1 MRPLD
6 RYARRGL
13 WALVAWAVLL
23 FYATFTHQP
32 DYRTRFGDWSRY
44 VTTTSFLVGHLVGSI
59 LGAAIGILGFV
70 CMSVLLIERGA
81 PRLGLSALITAVVG
95 AVFTN
100 AIFGVAAFA
109 QPAIGRAYLA
119 GHGDAAALYND
130 VNGGPLLGMAVIGVL
145 SLSTALILYGIA
157 VIRTGLASKWAGWA
171 LAVGGPTFAILGVA
185 LADIVQTVGAIL
197 LAIGAAG
204 IAWAA
209 RRMPTVVEP
218 S

>member
-44 VTTTSFLVGHLVGSI
+44 VTTSSFLVSHLVGSI

-70 CMSVLLIERGA
+70 CLSVLLIERGA
-81 PRLGLSALITAVVG
+81 PRLGLWALITAVIG

-109 QPAIGRAYLA
+109 QPAIGRAHLA
-119 GHGDAAALYND
+119 GHADMLALYND
-130 VNGGPLLGMAVIGVL
+130 VNGGPLLIMALCGVL
-145 SLSTALILYGIA
+145 ALSAGLILFGIA
-157 VIRTGLASKWAGWA
+157 VIRTGLAPKWAGWA
-171 LAVGGPTFAILGVA
+171 LAVGAPVFAILGVA
-185 LADIVQTVGAIL
+185 LADVVQSIGAIL
-197 LAIGAAG
+197 LTIGAAG

-209 RRMPTVVEP
+209 RQVPAAA
-218 S
+218 